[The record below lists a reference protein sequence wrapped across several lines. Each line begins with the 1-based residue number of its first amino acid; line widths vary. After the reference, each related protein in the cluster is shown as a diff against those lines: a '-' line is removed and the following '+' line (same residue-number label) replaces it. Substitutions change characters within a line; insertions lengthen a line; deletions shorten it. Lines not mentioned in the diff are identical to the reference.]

1 MGVINRTDD
10 KFYTVVVS
18 GRWFVK
24 ASHLMEAQNIVYEAL
39 LGNDPENVLS
49 WGEIDE
55 QGIQIFPGTRY
66 SNGVE

>member
-24 ASHLMEAQNIVYEAL
+24 ASHLIEAQNIVYEAL

-55 QGIQIFPGTRY
+55 QNIQILPGTHH
-66 SNGVE
+66 SIEVE

>member
-10 KFYTVVVS
+10 KFYTVIVS

>member
-1 MGVINRTDD
+1 MGVINRTGD
-10 KFYTVVVS
+10 KFYTVVAS

-24 ASHLMEAQNIVYEAL
+24 ASHLIEAQNIVYEAL

-55 QGIQIFPGTRY
+55 QNIQIFSGTHHANR
-66 SNGVE
+66 EE

>member
-1 MGVINRTDD
+1 MGVIHRTDD

>member
-18 GRWFVK
+18 GRGFVK

-55 QGIQIFPGTRY
+55 QGIQIFPGTHY